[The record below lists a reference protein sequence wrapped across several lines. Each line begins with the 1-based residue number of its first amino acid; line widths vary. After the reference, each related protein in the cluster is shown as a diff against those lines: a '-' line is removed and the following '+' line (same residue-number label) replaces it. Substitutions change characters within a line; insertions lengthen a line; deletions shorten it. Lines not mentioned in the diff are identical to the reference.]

1 MNTFQIM
8 ARLGNQAKSRAAS
21 SKSKEDVT
29 ITEITDGLIVS
40 KPAKKIEYLST
51 GKTKEP
57 VVIDLQ
63 ENLKAGSVNGNN
75 INKLKVIQDFINHR
89 H

>member
-8 ARLGNQAKSRAAS
+8 ARLGDQARSRAAS

-51 GKTKEP
+51 GETKEP

-63 ENLKAGSVNGNN
+63 KSKAGSVQGNN